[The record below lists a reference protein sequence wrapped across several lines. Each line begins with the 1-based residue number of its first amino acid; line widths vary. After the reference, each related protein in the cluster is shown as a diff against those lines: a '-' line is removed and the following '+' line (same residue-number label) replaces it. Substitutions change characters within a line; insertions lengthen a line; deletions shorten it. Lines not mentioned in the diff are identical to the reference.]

1 MIRRPPRSTRT
12 DTLFPYTTL
21 FRSLAGV
28 INIDLRRN
36 ANGLEF
42 RLRKSAAD
50 GYSTTQMSMMWGH
63 TWAKGDM
70 TVAANWQENNALL
83 NSERGLTADQD
94 YRRFGGR
101 DYRSSSGSYPAN
113 IYSLDGCPPEP
124 DLCFVPIEDRGNLP
138 GLDSP
143 VAVVPAG
150 RDGLGLSPEDFLNT
164 QGEIHKTS
172 SNLHFRTAEKNY
184 GITMNGRMEINSGIE
199 SFIELAYTRR
209 EVPAWEVPLTAGS
222 GQYGYY

>member
-70 TVAANWQENNALL
+70 TVAANWQENNALR
-83 NSERGLTADQD
+83 SEEHTSELQSLMRISYAVFCLKKKNTKKQNTK
-94 YRRFGGR
+94 YR
-101 DYRSSSGSYPAN
+101 
-113 IYSLDGCPPEP
+113 
-124 DLCFVPIEDRGNLP
+124 
-138 GLDSP
+138 
-143 VAVVPAG
+143 
-150 RDGLGLSPEDFLNT
+150 
-164 QGEIHKTS
+164 KT
-172 SNLHFRTAEKNY
+172 
-184 GITMNGRMEINSGIE
+184 
-199 SFIELAYTRR
+199 
-209 EVPAWEVPLTAGS
+209 
-222 GQYGYY
+222 

>member
-1 MIRRPPRSTRT
+1 MRIS
-12 DTLFPYTTL
+12 D
-21 FRSLAGV
+21 
-28 INIDLRRN
+28 
-36 ANGLEF
+36 
-42 RLRKSAAD
+42 
-50 GYSTTQMSMMWGH
+50 W
-63 TWAKGDM
+63 
-70 TVAANWQENNALL
+70 
-83 NSERGLTADQD
+83 
-94 YRRFGGR
+94 
-101 DYRSSSGSYPAN
+101 SSDVCSS
-113 IYSLDGCPPEP
+113 

-172 SNLHFRTAEKNY
+172 SNLHFRSAEKNY

-222 GQYGYY
+222 GQYGYYLPSRVPASHPFNPFGVTIGIAYRFKIQGLFTNYAQRNHRGASGLWGNAG

>member
-1 MIRRPPRSTRT
+1 MYVTFSVRCRESLVFFLMIRRPPRSTRT
-12 DTLFPYTTL
+12 DTLFPYPTL
-21 FRSLAGV
+21 FRS
-28 INIDLRRN
+28 
-36 ANGLEF
+36 
-42 RLRKSAAD
+42 
-50 GYSTTQMSMMWGH
+50 
-63 TWAKGDM
+63 
-70 TVAANWQENNALL
+70 
-83 NSERGLTADQD
+83 QD
-94 YRRFGGR
+94 YRRFGGM

-172 SNLHFRTAEKNY
+172 SNLHFR
-184 GITMNGRMEINSGIE
+184 
-199 SFIELAYTRR
+199 
-209 EVPAWEVPLTAGS
+209 
-222 GQYGYY
+222 

>member
-1 MIRRPPRSTRT
+1 MGQLYLSTIPLSFVERIEVLPSGSSAIYGG
-12 DTLFPYTTL
+12 DG
-21 FRSLAGV
+21 LAGV
-28 INIDLRRN
+28 INIVLRRN

-124 DLCFVPIEDRGNLP
+124 RSEEHTSELQSLMRI
-138 GLDSP
+138 SY
-143 VAVVPAG
+143 AVFC
-150 RDGLGLSPEDFLNT
+150 L
-164 QGEIHKTS
+164 K
-172 SNLHFRTAEKNY
+172 K
-184 GITMNGRMEINSGIE
+184 
-199 SFIELAYTRR
+199 
-209 EVPAWEVPLTAGS
+209 
-222 GQYGYY
+222 